1 MYFDIIIL
9 MLETD
14 DNAIEVTNVKS
25 RSWQTSFLDRNVVH
39 KINCTFIR
47 GGVNIQPEVAPRK

>member
-25 RSWQTSFLDRNVVH
+25 RSWQTLFLDRNVVR

-47 GGVNIQPEVAPRK
+47 GRVNIQPEVAPRK

>member
-25 RSWQTSFLDRNVVH
+25 RSWQTLFLDRNVVH
-39 KINCTFIR
+39 KKNCTFIC

>member
-39 KINCTFIR
+39 KNCTFIR

>member
-9 MLETD
+9 MLEAD

-25 RSWQTSFLDRNVVH
+25 RSWQTLFLDRNVVQ
-39 KINCTFIR
+39 KINCTFTR
-47 GGVNIQPEVAPRK
+47 GEVNIQPEVAPRK

>member
-25 RSWQTSFLDRNVVH
+25 RSWQTSFLDRNEVH

-47 GGVNIQPEVAPRK
+47 GGVNIQPKVAPRK